1 MAPTNKPSEQMVAKL
16 YTNGPAEAGFMG
28 RNEHNQVKCPNGEY
42 RSAQCFMHAAYIRP
56 SETDYYT
63 YSKQPLEDVKKLA
76 LRYGFTH
83 FTVNEQTQPKLLRNG
98 N

>member
-28 RNEHNQVKCPNGEY
+28 RNEQNQV
-42 RSAQCFMHAAYIRP
+42 
-56 SETDYYT
+56 
-63 YSKQPLEDVKKLA
+63 KLA